1 MVYLRIEADETA
13 ERAIASQLERFGC
26 RVLDATSGELRVAF
40 PYAETEG
47 EALVEA
53 RLYLGPRNQSV
64 RSARAA

>member
-1 MVYLRIEADETA
+1 MVYLQIDAEQTA

-26 RVLDATSGELRVAF
+26 RVLQQAAGGLRVAF

-47 EALVEA
+47 EAIVEA
-53 RLYLGPRNQSV
+53 RLYLGPRNSSV